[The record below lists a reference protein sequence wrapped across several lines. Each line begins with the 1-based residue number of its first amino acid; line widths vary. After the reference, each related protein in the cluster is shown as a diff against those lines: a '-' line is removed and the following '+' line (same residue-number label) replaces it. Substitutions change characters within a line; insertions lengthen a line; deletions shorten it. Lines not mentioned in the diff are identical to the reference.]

1 MKKRLLSFAAVLIL
15 LMSVPFTVRA
25 EDFSGGD
32 GWSVTFDGKKMN
44 STFKSTDIDDAIYQL
59 QPGDSVNIHLTLKN
73 SHEEAT
79 NWYMSNEVLQS
90 LEDSK
95 STAEGGAYSYILTYI
110 NAQGTPNV
118 LYSSESVGGE
128 TVNKSGEGLHQATD
142 SLKDFFYL
150 DKLDAGAKGEIT
162 LTVKLEGETQGN
174 SYQDTLAKLQMNFA
188 VELTGDSPSVL
199 PSFSKFIKTGD
210 NTNILFFSL
219 LALAAGIV
227 CGVIVILRVRREKIS
242 VQQSDEMNGYEDRR
256 SR

>member
-1 MKKRLLSFAAVLIL
+1 MKKRLISFVAAMAL
-15 LMSVPFTVRA
+15 LMSAPFTVHA
-25 EDFSGGD
+25 EEFSGGD

-59 QPGDSVNIHLTLKN
+59 QPGDSIKIHLALEN
-73 SHEEAT
+73 AHDEAT

-110 NAQGTPNV
+110 NPQGNQET
-118 LYSSESVGGE
+118 LYSSEAVGGE

-150 DKLDAGAKGEIT
+150 DQLEAGAKGEVM

-188 VELTGDSPSVL
+188 VELTGSSSSGL
-199 PSFSKFIKTGD
+199 PTLQKFVKTGD
-210 NTNILFFSL
+210 DTNILIFSL
-219 LALAAGIV
+219 IALIGGMICVVAV
-227 CGVIVILRVRREKIS
+227 VLRIRGERSNPQRVEKKK
-242 VQQSDEMNGYEDRR
+242 EDRR
-256 SR
+256 AQ